1 MPQRRAAVRRDARGQ
16 HDHALPRRAAA
27 VEIRLHAGLNRH
39 ARSICIAR
47 HLHPLGHELLRALA
61 QMAVFLRKLRRQWE
75 DRVRNAL
82 VIRPRI
88 RKASLF
94 QKRDVHIL
102 PDAVRVDQRSIH
114 VKNQHCLSVLSFQ
127 PEAPREVGCL
137 LGIVDPDALAGVH
150 GIVRGRHLRQ
160 PRVRGR
166 SADKELLP
174 REVGRVQRAVNRQR
188 AAALARP
195 VRDVPAL
202 RPASAHPRS
211 FRSAAAPSHRAH
223 RPAPAH
229 AAAPPTGLA
238 LRLGDKIQAVVHP
251 VDHVDIRM
259 ARRPN
264 IAALRAVWR

>member
-127 PEAPREVGCL
+127 PEAPREVGLPPRHSRSRC
-137 LGIVDPDALAGVH
+137 ACRCAWYSAGASPPAA
-150 GIVRGRHLRQ
+150 
-160 PRVRGR
+160 PR
-166 SADKELLP
+166 P
-174 REVGRVQRAVNRQR
+174 RAKCRQR
-188 AAALARP
+188 APPPRGRPCSARGQS
-195 VRDVPAL
+195 PA
-202 RPASAHPRS
+202 RGSTCPARS
-211 FRSAAAPSHRAH
+211 
-223 RPAPAH
+223 
-229 AAAPPTGLA
+229 
-238 LRLGDKIQAVVHP
+238 
-251 VDHVDIRM
+251 
-259 ARRPN
+259 
-264 IAALRAVWR
+264 